1 MSNILHYSNLLQS
14 KKISSLELT
23 NLYLDGIK
31 KVNDKLNSYVKVYED
46 LAIEQAKR
54 ADEKLA
60 STSHLPLIHG
70 IPMALKDNLAVEGLN
85 TTCCSK
91 MLENFKSTFT
101 ATAVNKLFAS
111 GAIMLGKT
119 NLDEFAM
126 GSYCNTGIYGP
137 SRNPYD
143 LFKSPGGSSGGNA
156 SAVAG
161 GIAPY
166 TLGTDTGGSTRQP
179 ASYCGIVALKPTY
192 GTISRYGLLTLASS
206 FDQIAPMT
214 SSVQDCAIVYDS
226 ISGYDSNDMMT
237 FKREYKPT
245 FNSLTGDIKGLKI
258 GISKDFF
265 ETSSKETNEAVMK
278 AADFY
283 VKKGAELVDVK
294 LPHIKYSLPIYY
306 ILGCAEISSNF
317 GRFDGIR
324 YGYKTEM
331 SYKDIDEMIAKT
343 RTEALGKDIKRRI
356 MLGIYFLSKQ
366 NYKEYFLKASM
377 MRNELIAD
385 FTEAFQTC
393 DLILSPTSPTS
404 ALPLDFTPET
414 IVEKYYADSCVAPA
428 NLCGLPALA
437 LPSGIDTNGLPLG
450 MQLMGPSFSEATLL
464 NVGYAFEREADFKLV
479 PKTGVRYDI

>member
-1 MSNILHYSNLLQS
+1 MSRILHYSDLLRS

-23 NLYLDGIK
+23 NIYLAGISK
-31 KVNDKLNSYVKVYED
+31 INDELNAYVKVYED
-46 LAIEQAKR
+46 KAIEQAKK
-54 ADEKLA
+54 ADKLFA
-60 STSHLPLIHG
+60 SKLNLPLIHG

-91 MLENFKSTFT
+91 MLENFRSTYT
-101 ATAVNKLFAS
+101 ATAVENLFNA
-111 GAIMLGKT
+111 GAVMLGKT

-143 LFKSPGGSSGGNA
+143 LKKSPGGSSGGNA

-161 GIAPY
+161 NIAPY

-192 GTISRYGLLTLASS
+192 GTVSRYGLLTLASS

-214 SSVQDCAIVYDS
+214 ATVQDCAIVYDA
-226 ISGYDSNDMMT
+226 ISGYDSSDMMT
-237 FKREYKPT
+237 FKHNYRPT

-265 ETSSKETNEAVMK
+265 ETSSNDTNESVMK
-278 AADFY
+278 AADFFIS
-283 VKKGAELVDVK
+283 KGAELVDVK

-331 SYKDIDEMIAKT
+331 NYKDIDEMITKT

-366 NYKEYFLKASM
+366 NYTEYFLKASM

-437 LPSGIDTNGLPLG
+437 LPSGLDKNGLPLG

-464 NVGYAFEREADFKLV
+464 NVGYSFEREAEFKLV
-479 PKTGVRYDI
+479 PKTGVQYDI